1 MISKLLRETVSKN
14 GVCRSCLFRA
24 KKSIVRERGRG
35 RLGGR
40 GAHFLCVDDD
50 GALKVM
56 ERFFVADV
64 EQNNIWQAE
73 KTKLRWLMESSKK

>member
-1 MISKLLRETVSKN
+1 MVSAARVYSVPKKVLSGKE
-14 GVCRSCLFRA
+14 GV
-24 KKSIVRERGRG
+24 VG
-35 RLGGR
+35 RLGGW

-73 KTKLRWLMESSKK
+73 KTKLR